1 LEVNVVS
8 IAMHGKCL
16 QRRFIF
22 SKSILSQLDSIVARH
37 AEINEKLLSSSSSLS
52 NKELTKL
59 SREFA
64 RLEKSVSL
72 ITSYHS
78 LLEEINETQSLC
90 SSSVDNASDSSGNS
104 DSVDMEMIKY
114 AKGELEK
121 LFERREALEASLRR
135 CLLPQDDADNNDV
148 IMEIR
153 AGTGGDEASLFAH
166 DLFLMYTNYIASQ
179 GWTSSVL
186 AQSMNEVNGVKE
198 ISLAVSGGENI
209 FGKLKFESGVHRV
222 QRIPETETNGRVH
235 TSTASVVVLPEAEEV
250 DVEIKMSDLR
260 IDTYRASG
268 PGGQHVNTTDSAVR
282 ITHIPTGLV
291 VAMQDER
298 SQHQNRAK
306 AMRILRA
313 RLYERM
319 RDAKAQEQSAA
330 RKMQIG
336 SAARSE
342 RVRTYNF
349 TQNRVTDH
357 RVNVTIYDIQAV
369 LRGERVDE
377 FISAC
382 INANEEDQ
390 LNRVSG

>member
-1 LEVNVVS
+1 LEEIKETQS
-8 IAMHGKCL
+8 IC
-16 QRRFIF
+16 
-22 SKSILSQLDSIVARH
+22 SSVP
-37 AEINEKLLSSSSSLS
+37 SSSSS
-52 NKELTKL
+52 
-59 SREFA
+59 A
-64 RLEKSVSL
+64 G
-72 ITSYHS
+72 
-78 LLEEINETQSLC
+78 
-90 SSSVDNASDSSGNS
+90 SSPSGSD
-104 DSVDMEMIKY
+104 DSVDMELIRY

-121 LFERREALEASLRR
+121 LVERQNSLETSLRR

-166 DLFLMYTNYIASQ
+166 DLFLMYTSYIASQ
-179 GWTSSVL
+179 GWASSVL
-186 AQSMNEVNGVKE
+186 TQSTNEVNGVKE
-198 ISLAVSGGENI
+198 ISLAVSGGEDI

-222 QRIPETETNGRVH
+222 QRIPSTETNGRVH

-250 DVEIKMSDLR
+250 DVEIKPADLR
-260 IDTYRASG
+260 IDTYRAGG

-291 VAMQDER
+291 VAIQDER

-313 RLYERM
+313 RLYEKM
-319 RDAKAQEQSAA
+319 RDTKAQEQSAA

-369 LRGERVDE
+369 MRGERVDE
-377 FISAC
+377 FIGAC
-382 INANEEDQ
+382 ISANEEDQ
-390 LNRVSG
+390 LNRLTG